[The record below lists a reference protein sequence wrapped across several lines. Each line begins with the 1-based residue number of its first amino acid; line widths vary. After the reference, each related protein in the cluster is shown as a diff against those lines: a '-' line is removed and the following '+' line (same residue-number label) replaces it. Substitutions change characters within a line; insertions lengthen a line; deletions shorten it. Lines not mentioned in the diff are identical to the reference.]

1 MDIGHKIKEL
11 RMSKSLTQKEL
22 GQRMGISQQQIA
34 QYENGKLKPKIETLQ
49 KIADALEVPRNLIF
63 ENLNTPEK
71 SELVKS
77 ELIELIKSLNLEVTD
92 ITDKKKV
99 EDSIIQAAQKK
110 SHYIKLYDHLTS
122 IGQDK
127 AIEQVELL
135 TKIPEYRKD
144 TTPEDV

>member
-1 MDIGHKIKEL
+1 
-11 RMSKSLTQKEL
+11 
-22 GQRMGISQQQIA
+22 MGISQQQIA

-49 KIADALEVPRNLIF
+49 KIADALEIPRNLIF

-71 SELVKS
+71 SELVKLD
-77 ELIELIKSLNLEVTD
+77 LIELIKSLNLEVTD

-110 SHYIKLYDHLTS
+110 RHYIKLYDHLTS